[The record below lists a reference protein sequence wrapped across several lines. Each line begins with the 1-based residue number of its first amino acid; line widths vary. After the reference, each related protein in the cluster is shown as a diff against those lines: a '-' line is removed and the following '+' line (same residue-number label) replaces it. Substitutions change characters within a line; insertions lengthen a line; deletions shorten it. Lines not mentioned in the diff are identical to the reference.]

1 MCALRS
7 FFLSVSFLVERRRAP
22 ATMAGMASAV
32 GRVCGSGSSGIA
44 AAARAGASGK
54 GLRRQQVKSVWSAR
68 VTRRRTGAR
77 AAPEGEE
84 DGGGVGSSGDGAGK
98 GVEVPDEVAE
108 FAEVGVD
115 GSWLNSIVKETKL
128 IDWPSRNE
136 VRLRNTCPSRDSCRA
151 LDAPSPRGNQ
161 LETDDSSRPLPSRCF
176 SSSLSAGN
184 MITITCSRACVHARH
199 ARAGG
204 ANNGCR
210 FYSDRQR
217 RGSSAHAQ
225 HGAHI
230 VQLSVLFP
238 SAVVA
243 AGRVLTLYVRQ
254 VLCRE
259 AS

>member
-1 MCALRS
+1 
-7 FFLSVSFLVERRRAP
+7 
-22 ATMAGMASAV
+22 MAGMTSAV

-161 LETDDSSRPLPSRCF
+161 LESQWR
-176 SSSLSAGN
+176 
-184 MITITCSRACVHARH
+184 
-199 ARAGG
+199 GG
-204 ANNGCR
+204 GKYKIRNPIHYFGIPKSVFGPQHNIWR
-210 FYSDRQR
+210 F
-217 RGSSAHAQ
+217 
-225 HGAHI
+225 
-230 VQLSVLFP
+230 LKTFF
-238 SAVVA
+238 
-243 AGRVLTLYVRQ
+243 
-254 VLCRE
+254 
-259 AS
+259 

>member
-1 MCALRS
+1 MLFVSVCVC
-7 FFLSVSFLVERRRAP
+7 VSFLVVERRRRQQQL
-22 ATMAGMASAV
+22 AGMASAV
-32 GRVCGSGSSGIA
+32 GRVCGRGSSGNA
-44 AAARAGASGK
+44 AAARAGVSGK
-54 GLRRQQVKSVWSAR
+54 GLRRQQVKVWSAR

-136 VRLRNTCPSRDSCRA
+136 VRLRNTWPSRDSCRA
-151 LDAPSPRGNQ
+151 LDAPSPCGNQ
-161 LETDDSSRPLPSRCF
+161 LETDDSSRPLPSRSF

-184 MITITCSRACVHARH
+184 MIMVACSRACVHARH

-210 FYSDRQR
+210 FYSDRER

-230 VQLSVLFP
+230 VQLSVLLP

-243 AGRVLTLYVRQ
+243 AGRVLTLCVRQ
-254 VLCRE
+254 VPCRE